1 MGYATLIKKC
11 WVILGILGILGI
23 FPEYCQNIARI
34 LPEYCQNIVNIAR
47 ILGILPEYCE
57 YCQSIIGNISRILGI
72 LSLKI
77 MKDRFI
83 KLLIWTKQ

>member
-1 MGYATLIKKC
+1 M
-11 WVILGILGILGI
+11 LGHTG
-23 FPEYCQNIARI
+23 NIGNIGNISRI
-34 LPEYCQNIVNIAR
+34 LPEYCQNTARILPEYCEYCQNIGNIAR
-47 ILGILPEYCE
+47 ILPEYCE

>member
-1 MGYATLIKKC
+1 MKNMEEWDMQQKC
-11 WVILGILGILGI
+11 WVIRNIG
-23 FPEYCQNIARI
+23 NIAR
-34 LPEYCQNIVNIAR
+34 
-47 ILGILPEYCE
+47 ILPEYCE
-57 YCQSIIGNISRILGI
+57 YCQSIGNISRILGI